1 MDAKIRLL
9 NSEDENYIELKEFKN
24 LKNNNLLSNISSNSN
39 LKLIFT
45 YLKYDDILK
54 LIKNNKSL
62 QNKIGIEKTNYMDYS
77 NIKIVSNKIIK
88 RFKPVVIYTIL
99 FLFFTSFYS

>member
-24 LKNNNLLSNISSNSN
+24 TKNNLLAKITSNFN

-45 YLKYDDILK
+45 YLKYDYILK

-62 QNKIGIEKTNYMDYS
+62 QNKIGIKKKNYKDYS
-77 NIKIVSNKIIK
+77 NNKIFSKELKKI
-88 RFKPVVIYTIL
+88 FIQFIL
-99 FLFFTSFYS
+99 KLFIFFLLV